1 MRDHFVFQSSH
12 QQQGVGMAELEE
24 YIMEGGD
31 VNELQQI
38 VQSIPEN
45 MNSNEPSEY
54 LEAFTK
60 EYEKKGAEISAKP
73 SEIKGDRRYSVVF
86 SVQDKE
92 KHLLEPILQFMYER
106 SKSDSTEPTKE
117 TDTEH
122 IETTKYTFW
131 TDNASHAQKVAR
143 AFNKVT
149 NLDAF
154 LFDHL
159 DTAQALLGY
168 ETEEWDP
175 SFTSDPKASSN
186 RKWEDVNAMKRTTRD
201 FTMVKPLSKLPR
213 SKK

>member
-12 QQQGVGMAELEE
+12 QQQEIVGMADLEK

-31 VNELQQI
+31 VYELQEI
-38 VQSIPEN
+38 VQNIPEN
-45 MNSNEPSEY
+45 INSNEPSEY
-54 LEAFTK
+54 LEAFWK
-60 EYEKKGAEISAKP
+60 EYKKDVAEISAKP
-73 SEIKGDRRYSVVF
+73 SNEKGNRRYSVVF

-92 KHLLEPILQFMYER
+92 EHLLEPILQFVYER

-143 AFNKVT
+143 AFNKAT

-175 SFTSDPKASSN
+175 SFTSDPKASS
-186 RKWEDVNAMKRTTRD
+186 KWEDVEAMKRTTRD
-201 FTMVKPLSKLPR
+201 FTMVSKLPK
-213 SKK
+213 SKR